1 MMDEL
6 ILPPDCKYDLKRG
19 VWICGEIELVI
30 GPAEDEE
37 YYEEEEEYYEDCGS
51 DLIPAEFCT
60 EDYEDLCESDL
71 IPAEFCG
78 EEYEEGD

>member
-6 ILPPDCKYDLKRG
+6 ILPHNCKYDLERG
-19 VWICGEIELVI
+19 VWVCGGVELVI
-30 GPAEDEE
+30 GPAEDEYDE
-37 YYEEEEEYYEDCGS
+37 YYEEEEEEYEDCGS

-78 EEYEEGD
+78 D